1 MICLVEKQSI
11 GWRNAFVTNTKISI
25 EQWKRLF
32 GALRSHHPIL
42 RTTFPKRDKEPI
54 QQVHQNQELDFLLLD
69 ASTWSEDELKAK
81 VIEADQILFDLE
93 RELVVGVR

>member
-1 MICLVEKQSI
+1 M
-11 GWRNAFVTNTKISI
+11 
-25 EQWKRLF
+25 LF

-42 RTTFPKRDKEPI
+42 RTTFPKRDQEPI
-54 QQVHQNQELDFLLLD
+54 QQMHQNQELDFLLLD

-93 RELVVGVR
+93 RGLVVGVRWFTCSDKEYVLLLTMHHIAGDRSLIDGW